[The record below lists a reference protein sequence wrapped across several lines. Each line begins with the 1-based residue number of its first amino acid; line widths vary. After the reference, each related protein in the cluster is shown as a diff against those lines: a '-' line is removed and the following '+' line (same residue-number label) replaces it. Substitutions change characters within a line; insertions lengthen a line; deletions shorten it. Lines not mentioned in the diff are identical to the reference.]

1 MSCCAS
7 RNGTCL
13 TVGRGFEPTDVEDR
27 FLFTLRANDRMTPGL
42 ANSSADKEIRSYQ
55 RLERYASYEITDR
68 QYNAN
73 PPSYEYTVQFSR
85 A

>member
-1 MSCCAS
+1 MACCTA

-13 TVGRGFEPTDVEDR
+13 TVGRGFEPTDVADR
-27 FLFTLRANDRMTPGL
+27 FLFTLRANARMTAGA
-42 ANSSADKEIRSYQ
+42 ANWSADKEMRSFQ

-68 QYNAN
+68 RYNAN